1 MSIAEEQNQRGG
13 VTIARL
19 LMSFGPLLFL
29 AALVVV
35 FTVLKPSFI
44 DPINLFNITRQ
55 ISITGLIAL
64 GMTFVILTAGI
75 DLSVGS
81 LLAFCGMVAAV
92 VAKGGTANTLSL
104 STSGTQGFGWFA
116 ALLAAVVVGALAGG
130 VQGFAITRLKVPPF
144 VVTLG
149 GLTVF
154 RGLTLTIS
162 NGGPISGFDASMR
175 WFGTG
180 LIGPVPV
187 PALIFAIAA
196 ILCHIVLR
204 YTRYGRAVYAVGGNA
219 EAARLSGLRVDR
231 ILVSVYVIVGFF
243 AGLAAFVL
251 SARLNS
257 SEAVAGIGY
266 ELTVISA
273 VVIGGTSLFGGIGS
287 VGGTVVGA
295 ALIGVLQNGLQFN
308 NVSSYTQSI
317 VIGLILILA
326 VAFDRWLKSRV
337 RRRGGGF
344 SFSPS
349 CGRRENRLPRCLQKS
364 SPETRKWRYRAAA
377 AQAACLASW
386 PKRRKKRAR
395 RSCCLALAR
404 SGKRRSWRQRGM
416 LRQPAMKR
424 AASSTASC
432 ADSAGPIAA
441 RNSSSDGFNSSMTAL
456 RLK

>member
-1 MSIAEEQNQRGG
+1 MSIAEEQSQRGG
-13 VTIARL
+13 ATIARL

-92 VAKGGTANTLSL
+92 VAKGGAANTLSL
-104 STSGTQGFGWFA
+104 STSGTQGYGWFA
-116 ALLAAVVVGALAGG
+116 ALLAAVIVGAAAGG
-130 VQGFAITRLKVPPF
+130 VQGLAITRLKVPPF

-154 RGLTLTIS
+154 RGLTLTIC

-187 PALIFAIAA
+187 PAIIFAIAA

-337 RRRGGGF
+337 RR
-344 SFSPS
+344 
-349 CGRRENRLPRCLQKS
+349 
-364 SPETRKWRYRAAA
+364 
-377 AQAACLASW
+377 
-386 PKRRKKRAR
+386 
-395 RSCCLALAR
+395 
-404 SGKRRSWRQRGM
+404 
-416 LRQPAMKR
+416 
-424 AASSTASC
+424 
-432 ADSAGPIAA
+432 
-441 RNSSSDGFNSSMTAL
+441 
-456 RLK
+456 

>member
-1 MSIAEEQNQRGG
+1 MAGSPRSSPRSWS
-13 VTIARL
+13 AR
-19 LMSFGPLLFL
+19 
-29 AALVVV
+29 
-35 FTVLKPSFI
+35 
-44 DPINLFNITRQ
+44 
-55 ISITGLIAL
+55 
-64 GMTFVILTAGI
+64 
-75 DLSVGS
+75 
-81 LLAFCGMVAAV
+81 
-92 VAKGGTANTLSL
+92 
-104 STSGTQGFGWFA
+104 
-116 ALLAAVVVGALAGG
+116 LAGG
-130 VQGFAITRLKVPPF
+130 VQGLAITRLKVPPF

-175 WFGTG
+175 WFGNG
-180 LIGPVPV
+180 LVGPVPV
-187 PALIFAIAA
+187 PAIIFAIAA
-196 ILCHIVLR
+196 MLCHIVLR

-243 AGLAAFVL
+243 SGLAAFVL

-317 VIGLILILA
+317 VIGLILVLA

-337 RRRGGGF
+337 RR
-344 SFSPS
+344 
-349 CGRRENRLPRCLQKS
+349 
-364 SPETRKWRYRAAA
+364 
-377 AQAACLASW
+377 
-386 PKRRKKRAR
+386 
-395 RSCCLALAR
+395 
-404 SGKRRSWRQRGM
+404 
-416 LRQPAMKR
+416 
-424 AASSTASC
+424 
-432 ADSAGPIAA
+432 
-441 RNSSSDGFNSSMTAL
+441 
-456 RLK
+456 

>member
-1 MSIAEEQNQRGG
+1 MTSTTERSQRGG
-13 VTIARL
+13 VNLARL
-19 LMSFGPLLFL
+19 LMSFGPLMFL
-29 AALVVV
+29 ALLIVV

-44 DPINLFNITRQ
+44 DPINLFNIMRQ

-81 LLAFCGMVAAV
+81 LLAFGGMVAAG

-104 STSGTQGFGWFA
+104 STSGTQGYGWFA
-116 ALLAAVVVGALAGG
+116 ALLAAVVVGAMAGG

-187 PALIFAIAA
+187 PAIIFAIAA

-231 ILVSVYVIVGFF
+231 ILISVYIIVGFF

-287 VGGTVVGA
+287 VCGTVVCAG
-295 ALIGVLQNGLQFN
+295 LIGVLQNGLQFN

-337 RRRGGGF
+337 RR
-344 SFSPS
+344 
-349 CGRRENRLPRCLQKS
+349 
-364 SPETRKWRYRAAA
+364 
-377 AQAACLASW
+377 
-386 PKRRKKRAR
+386 
-395 RSCCLALAR
+395 
-404 SGKRRSWRQRGM
+404 
-416 LRQPAMKR
+416 
-424 AASSTASC
+424 
-432 ADSAGPIAA
+432 
-441 RNSSSDGFNSSMTAL
+441 
-456 RLK
+456 